1 MENYTPNS
9 HKYRAEQKA
18 DAPERKK
25 QEKIVSGTVKTKK
38 KSSTSKL
45 AETFISE
52 DAANVKSYIVMD
64 VLIPAVKNLF
74 ADIVT
79 DGINMLLFG
88 GSRRSSGS
96 SSSSR
101 VPYVS
106 YNRFSDKRDDRR
118 SEPVAR
124 GRNGY
129 SCDDIELETRGEAED
144 VLSRMG
150 EIIDNYD
157 GIVSVADLYEMVGL
171 PTKYTDF
178 KYGWTSVRNV
188 EIVRLRGGGYLLKF
202 PRPCP
207 IDN

>member
-9 HKYRAEQKA
+9 HKYRAEQKEA
-18 DAPERKK
+18 APERVK
-25 QEKIVSGTVKTKK
+25 QEKIVTGTAKTKK
-38 KSSTSKL
+38 KSGTSKL
-45 AETFISE
+45 AEAFISE
-52 DAANVKSYIVMD
+52 DVSNVKSYILMD

-74 ADIVT
+74 ADIIIEGVNT
-79 DGINMLLFG
+79 ALFG
-88 GSRRSSGS
+88 GSRRTGSS

-106 YNRFSDKRDDRR
+106 YNRFSDKRDIRR
-118 SEPVAR
+118 DEPVAR

-129 SCDDIELETRGEAED
+129 DCDDVILDTRGEAED
-144 VLSRMG
+144 VLSRMS
-150 EIIDNYD
+150 EIIENYD
-157 GIVSVADLYEMVGL
+157 GIVSVADLYELTGL

-188 EIVRLRGGGYLLKF
+188 DIVRLRGGGYLLKF

>member
-9 HKYRAEQKA
+9 HKYRAEQQN
-18 DAPERKK
+18 DVPEREKR
-25 QEKIVSGTVKTKK
+25 EKIVSGTAKPKK
-38 KSSTSKL
+38 KSVL

-52 DAANVKSYIVMD
+52 DASNVKSYLIMD

-74 ADIVT
+74 ADVVT

-96 SSSSR
+96 SNSSR

-106 YNRFSDKRDDRR
+106 YDRFSSKRDDRR

-124 GRNGY
+124 SRNGY
-129 SCDDIELETRGEAED
+129 SCDDIEVPTRGDAED
-144 VLSRMG
+144 VLSRMS

-157 GIVSVADLYEMVGL
+157 GVASVADLYETVGL